1 MESILNHPWILAI
14 LLIVVVLLAAVLKT
28 EWILNLIL
36 RGILGIF
43 AICFFNF
50 MLGGYGIEAKVG
62 VNPFSV
68 TACSF
73 LGLPGLIALYSLQ
86 FYRLLHFTV

>member
-1 MESILNHPWILAI
+1 MEFLLDHPVSIAAV
-14 LLIVVVLLAAVLKT
+14 LLVVVLLAAVLKT

-50 MLGGYGIEAKVG
+50 VLGRYGIEAKVG
-62 VNPFSV
+62 VNPFSA
-68 TACSF
+68 TACGF

-86 FYRLLHFTV
+86 FYRLLHFPV

>member
-43 AICFFNF
+43 AICFLNF
-50 MLGGYGIEAKVG
+50 VLGRYGIEARVG
-62 VNPFSV
+62 VNPFSA
-68 TACSF
+68 TACGF

-86 FYRLLHFTV
+86 FYRLLRFPV